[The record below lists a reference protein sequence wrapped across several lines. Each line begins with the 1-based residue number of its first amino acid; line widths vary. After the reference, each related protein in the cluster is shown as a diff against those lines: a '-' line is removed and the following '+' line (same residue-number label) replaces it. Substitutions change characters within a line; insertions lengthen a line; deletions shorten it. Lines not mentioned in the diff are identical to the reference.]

1 MNEHDFQK
9 SGGFYYEAKSR
20 LKKPLAVML
29 SLMLII
35 SAFTALPVTA
45 SAATAESA
53 AGAKSGKTGDCTWS
67 LDDNGTLTISGNGAM
82 KDYYSTESLP
92 WGNTIEKVIIKNGVT
107 AIGNYTFDGCYKLTS
122 VSIPNSVK
130 SIGDYVFCGCGKLT
144 SVNIPNGVTRI
155 GGDAFSGTSWYFN
168 QPDGLVYAGKVA
180 YKYKG
185 DMPDGTSVTIKDGTK
200 GISDGAL
207 SYYEEMTSIT
217 IPDSVTWIG
226 EQACGFLFASYVV
239 EGFTEYANNNP
250 TAKKYANDN
259 GFKFVGPDV
268 KLGDVNGDGVVNGAD
283 AGILARYVSGWK
295 QYDKYFNK

>member
-1 MNEHDFQK
+1 MNTTFKSQEDFIMKQ
-9 SGGFYYEAKSR
+9 KSR

-268 KLGDVNGDGVVNGAD
+268 KLGDVNGDGVVNGSD

>member
-1 MNEHDFQK
+1 M
-9 SGGFYYEAKSR
+9 
-20 LKKPLAVML
+20 
-29 SLMLII
+29 
-35 SAFTALPVTA
+35 
-45 SAATAESA
+45 
-53 AGAKSGKTGDCTWS
+53 
-67 LDDNGTLTISGNGAM
+67 
-82 KDYYSTESLP
+82 
-92 WGNTIEKVIIKNGVT
+92 
-107 AIGNYTFDGCYKLTS
+107 
-122 VSIPNSVK
+122 
-130 SIGDYVFCGCGKLT
+130 
-144 SVNIPNGVTRI
+144 
-155 GGDAFSGTSWYFN
+155 
-168 QPDGLVYAGKVA
+168 VYAGKVA

-239 EGFTEYANNNP
+239 EGFTVYANNNP

-268 KLGDVNGDGVVNGAD
+268 KLGDVNGDGVDVGAD

>member
-1 MNEHDFQK
+1 MNTTFKSQEDFIMKQ
-9 SGGFYYEAKSR
+9 KSR

-122 VSIPNSVK
+122 VSIPDSVK

-144 SVNIPNGVTRI
+144 SVNIPNSVTSI

-268 KLGDVNGDGVVNGAD
+268 KLGDVNGDGVVNGSD

>member
-1 MNEHDFQK
+1 MNTTFKSQEDFIMKQ
-9 SGGFYYEAKSR
+9 KSR

-45 SAATAESA
+45 TAATVESA

-122 VSIPNSVK
+122 VTIPDSVK

-144 SVNIPNGVTRI
+144 SVNIPNSVTSI

-268 KLGDVNGDGVVNGAD
+268 KLGDVNGDGVVNGSD

>member
-1 MNEHDFQK
+1 MKQ
-9 SGGFYYEAKSR
+9 KSR

-67 LDDNGTLTISGNGAM
+67 LDDNGTLTISGSGAM

-122 VSIPNSVK
+122 VTIPDSVK

-144 SVNIPNGVTRI
+144 SVNIPNSVTSI

-268 KLGDVNGDGVVNGAD
+268 KLGDVNGDGVVNGSD

>member
-1 MNEHDFQK
+1 MKQ
-9 SGGFYYEAKSR
+9 KSR

-122 VSIPNSVK
+122 VTIPDSVK

-144 SVNIPNGVTRI
+144 SVNIPNSVTSI

-239 EGFTEYANNNP
+239 EGFTVYANNNP

-268 KLGDVNGDGVVNGAD
+268 KLGDVNGDGVVNGSD

>member
-1 MNEHDFQK
+1 MKQ
-9 SGGFYYEAKSR
+9 KSR

-67 LDDNGTLTISGNGAM
+67 LDDNGTLTISGSGAM

-122 VSIPNSVK
+122 VSIPDSV
-130 SIGDYVFCGCGKLT
+130 T
-144 SVNIPNGVTRI
+144 SI

-268 KLGDVNGDGVVNGAD
+268 KLGDVNGDGVVNGSD

>member
-1 MNEHDFQK
+1 MKQ
-9 SGGFYYEAKSR
+9 KSR

-67 LDDNGTLTISGNGAM
+67 LDDNGTLTISGSGAM

-144 SVNIPNGVTRI
+144 SVNIPNSVTSI

-268 KLGDVNGDGVVNGAD
+268 KLGDVNGDGVVNGSD

>member
-1 MNEHDFQK
+1 MNTTFKSQEDFIMKQ
-9 SGGFYYEAKSR
+9 KSR

-67 LDDNGTLTISGNGAM
+67 LDDNGTLTISGSGAM

-144 SVNIPNGVTRI
+144 SVNIPNSVTSI

-268 KLGDVNGDGVVNGAD
+268 KLGDVNGDGVVNGSD

>member
-1 MNEHDFQK
+1 MKQ
-9 SGGFYYEAKSR
+9 KSR

-122 VSIPNSVK
+122 VSIPDSVK

-144 SVNIPNGVTRI
+144 SVNIPNSVTSI

-185 DMPDGTSVTIKDGTK
+185 DMPDGTSVTIKNGTK
-200 GISDGAL
+200 GIADYAFLTGVFLKSV
-207 SYYEEMTSIT
+207 T

-268 KLGDVNGDGVVNGAD
+268 KLGDVNGDGVVNGSD

>member
-1 MNEHDFQK
+1 MKQ
-9 SGGFYYEAKSR
+9 KSR

-122 VSIPNSVK
+122 VSIPNSVTR
-130 SIGDYVFCGCGKLT
+130 IGDYVFCGCGKLT

-268 KLGDVNGDGVVNGAD
+268 KLGDVNGDGVVNGSD

>member
-1 MNEHDFQK
+1 MKQ
-9 SGGFYYEAKSR
+9 KSR

-122 VSIPNSVK
+122 VTIPDSVK

-144 SVNIPNGVTRI
+144 SVNIPDSVTSI

-268 KLGDVNGDGVVNGAD
+268 KLGDVNGDGVVNGSD

>member
-1 MNEHDFQK
+1 MNTTFKSQEDFIMKQ
-9 SGGFYYEAKSR
+9 KSR

-107 AIGNYTFDGCYKLTS
+107 AIGNYTFDGCALK
-122 VSIPNSVK
+122 N
-130 SIGDYVFCGCGKLT
+130 
-144 SVNIPNGVTRI
+144 
-155 GGDAFSGTSWYFN
+155 
-168 QPDGLVYAGKVA
+168 VY
-180 YKYKG
+180 
-185 DMPDGTSVTIKDGTK
+185 
-200 GISDGAL
+200 
-207 SYYEEMTSIT
+207 

-268 KLGDVNGDGVVNGAD
+268 KLGDVNGDGVVNGSD

>member
-1 MNEHDFQK
+1 MNTTFKSQEDFIMKQ
-9 SGGFYYEAKSR
+9 KSR
-20 LKKPLAVML
+20 LKKPLAVIL

-107 AIGNYTFDGCYKLTS
+107 AIGNYTFDGCALKNVYIPDSVTS
-122 VSIPNSVK
+122 
-130 SIGDYVFCGCGKLT
+130 
-144 SVNIPNGVTRI
+144 I
-155 GGDAFSGTSWYFN
+155 GGDAFSGTAWYFN

-239 EGFTEYANNNP
+239 EGFTVYANNNP

-268 KLGDVNGDGVVNGAD
+268 KLGDVNGDGVVNGSD

>member
-1 MNEHDFQK
+1 MNTTFKSQEDFIMKQ
-9 SGGFYYEAKSR
+9 KSR

-107 AIGNYTFDGCYKLTS
+107 AIGKNAFEGCALKNVYIPDSVTS
-122 VSIPNSVK
+122 
-130 SIGDYVFCGCGKLT
+130 
-144 SVNIPNGVTRI
+144 I

-239 EGFTEYANNNP
+239 EGFTVYANNNP

-268 KLGDVNGDGVVNGAD
+268 KLGDVNGDGVVNGSD

>member
-1 MNEHDFQK
+1 MKQ
-9 SGGFYYEAKSR
+9 KSR

-144 SVNIPNGVTRI
+144 SVNIPNSVTSI

-268 KLGDVNGDGVVNGAD
+268 KLGDVNGDGVVNGSD

>member
-1 MNEHDFQK
+1 MKQ
-9 SGGFYYEAKSR
+9 KSR

-67 LDDNGTLTISGNGAM
+67 LDDNGTLTISGSGAM

-107 AIGNYTFDGCYKLTS
+107 AIGKNAFEGCALKNVYIPDS
-122 VSIPNSVK
+122 VT

-144 SVNIPNGVTRI
+144 SVNIPDSVTRI

-239 EGFTEYANNNP
+239 EGFTVYANNNP

-268 KLGDVNGDGVVNGAD
+268 KLGDVNGDGVVNGSD

>member
-1 MNEHDFQK
+1 MNTTFKSQEDFIMKQ
-9 SGGFYYEAKSR
+9 KSR

-122 VSIPNSVK
+122 VSIPDSV
-130 SIGDYVFCGCGKLT
+130 T
-144 SVNIPNGVTRI
+144 SI

-268 KLGDVNGDGVVNGAD
+268 KLGDVNGDGVVNGSD

>member
-1 MNEHDFQK
+1 
-9 SGGFYYEAKSR
+9 
-20 LKKPLAVML
+20 
-29 SLMLII
+29 
-35 SAFTALPVTA
+35 
-45 SAATAESA
+45 
-53 AGAKSGKTGDCTWS
+53 
-67 LDDNGTLTISGNGAM
+67 M

-122 VSIPNSVK
+122 VTIPDSV
-130 SIGDYVFCGCGKLT
+130 T
-144 SVNIPNGVTRI
+144 SI

-239 EGFTEYANNNP
+239 EGFTVYANNNP

-268 KLGDVNGDGVVNGAD
+268 KLGDVNGDGVDVGAD

>member
-1 MNEHDFQK
+1 MKQ
-9 SGGFYYEAKSR
+9 KSR

-122 VSIPNSVK
+122 VTIPDSVK

-144 SVNIPNGVTRI
+144 SVNIPNSVTSI

-268 KLGDVNGDGVVNGAD
+268 KLGDVNGDGVVNGSD

>member
-1 MNEHDFQK
+1 MKQ
-9 SGGFYYEAKSR
+9 KSR

-122 VSIPNSVK
+122 VSIPDSVK

-144 SVNIPNGVTRI
+144 SVNIPNSVTSI

-268 KLGDVNGDGVVNGAD
+268 KLGDVNGDGVVNGSD